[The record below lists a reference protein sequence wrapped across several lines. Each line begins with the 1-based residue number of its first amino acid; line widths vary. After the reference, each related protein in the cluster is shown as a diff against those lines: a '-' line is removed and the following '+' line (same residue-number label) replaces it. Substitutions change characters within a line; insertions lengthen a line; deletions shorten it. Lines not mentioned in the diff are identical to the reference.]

1 MFILNVYSR
10 DCVSGFPR
18 HIGTTVGAIRRPY
31 FPFVSFFFSTTI
43 AYSIQLLHWK
53 YFQEFTFLCRHF
65 SSNIRAKRKKSNS
78 EVRKINSLPDSQLA
92 LVVLLNWSMPVS
104 MVNVHYSH
112 WNLLS
117 AANERG
123 KEKKREK
130 IEFYV
135 FAYRISKCTEI
146 NCIFFSLVALIPNSI
161 SHIYYSPLMHWF
173 SMNSPV
179 PILKRFVVFPLFS
192 VEWFLYHLIV
202 SVHKTLEYLLDEK
215 RNKIDM
221 K

>member
-65 SSNIRAKRKKSNS
+65 SSNIRAKRKKLNS

-146 NCIFFSLVALIPNSI
+146 NCIFFSRRTHSQFNQPYLLLTSDALIFNEFSCSHFEAICSVSTVFCWMVFVSSNS
-161 SHIYYSPLMHWF
+161 
-173 SMNSPV
+173 
-179 PILKRFVVFPLFS
+179 
-192 VEWFLYHLIV
+192 V
-202 SVHKTLEYLLDEK
+202 SS
-215 RNKIDM
+215 
-221 K
+221 